1 MRSVNKLRR
10 ENERLAEKIDG
21 LRGEIEGRLRRR
33 DRDQAKYG
41 IPRATAQDRSYE
53 ELHKFSK
60 VRVSEKIAMREKE
73 RFRDLL
79 APNGASNDA
88 DLRAAYEKLRRQIV
102 SEQLEKQKLEAIYRK
117 LNNELKLLEGAHHM
131 SHIFRVSKSLEE
143 LYRQAE
149 YLPARW
155 TPLPETP
162 KQLLAA
168 PSKSPLRAP
177 VAPRQEISKR
187 ENSKPRLLVRTP
199 GTSKSPLPRKEE
211 KAKTPPFAAP
221 STRTQTATFITSS
234 NRTQQAPYART
245 QPIPFSRPQATP
257 PPSDN
262 RRTTPLRRNQ
272 TSKSPLLV
280 KREPERDLF
289 LEAQFA
295 KVKPRAAKPTMRPGP
310 SKPLAVPVKLLSKE
324 ERNATPDLAIREGPK
339 TSVMAS
345 RPSARALIPEE
356 RPQAAESRNAVRLKN
371 IEDALKQVD
380 IDMGWNPVVQEPSGR
395 ESKLSNRNAKTDI
408 LSKKKVSVPQ
418 DPQATSKK
426 RVSLPQNSPTPS
438 KKRVSLPQNSPTPS
452 KKRVS
457 LPQNTPTPSK
467 KEVSLPKDS
476 ESQTTAPSK
485 LDPQDKSITSHPLK
499 PLYHHSV
506 SIPQNPTIY
515 QDSSIPSATIEHNTL
530 QTPSFPPP
538 SKNHFSSID
547 NRTPPPPLDS
557 SAEEALRGFSR
568 IGEQSFLNRVA
579 SEVRRIVP
587 DLSEDSESHSINPHE
602 SLPPLSN
609 KPEQVHRESKNPLVL
624 SRIPENLS
632 LVTSEFP
639 RAVEKEALLILKNA
653 EKLAA
658 REPQLSSNPKT
669 LAEVVNTHSA
679 TQNFID
685 DLPTVELKTDD
696 LDLLDLE
703 TPSAPLK
710 APSPSIK
717 PESPPIRALSFPQ
730 ESFDRLDTIDDLQDF
745 DRLTDSQQNFEEK
758 VVINRDP
765 RSQKVVETFDAAHS
779 KLADLAEISE
789 INRKCK
795 ADFISTSK
803 KNIQIANPLAK
814 PSPES
819 EEVLNQYDESDDE
832 EPDWL
837 ENENKKIEDLNFF
850 DRKKR
855 KATEESRKSQH
866 TFWGIDPY
874 TKVDF
879 SYTQASKPHE
889 EIDYDE
895 ITKNLLDPV
904 PVENPPR
911 LSKDN
916 APRRSYPS
924 YVTTSKE
931 NFDRQT
937 IIDRENQH
945 YFESEANRLGNAA
958 LKKLE
963 LEENEQRI
971 ERDLLEGQKDDFTNR
986 QNSTKIEEFVN
997 DSNPVEKTE
1006 NLEILQPKTNDRH
1019 SILGTNPPISP
1030 YEVKK
1035 EETSSSDN
1043 TLKEYEEFFGRQ
1055 SEELDIEVNANLDY
1069 LHATPSNR
1077 SKVSQASQFHK
1088 QTTSNPNQAPEEVK
1102 SDPTDPVKNE
1112 SELKK
1117 SGGEGIIEDSEV
1129 IARGGDQTRR
1139 SLSSFVINR
1148 VPITNYIEPVPPSSD
1163 EKIKDFTDQRDIKK
1177 AEEDLQ
1183 ILKQMFDE
1191 DQVETRH
1198 FKQSDREEMTFPSSK
1213 PPKRMS
1219 LMNSI
1224 NHAMT

>member
-1 MRSVNKLRR
+1 MK
-10 ENERLAEKIDG
+10 
-21 LRGEIEGRLRRR
+21 
-33 DRDQAKYG
+33 
-41 IPRATAQDRSYE
+41 
-53 ELHKFSK
+53 
-60 VRVSEKIAMREKE
+60 EKE

-162 KQLLAA
+162 KQLLTA

-177 VAPRQEISKR
+177 AAPRQEISKR

-211 KAKTPPFAAP
+211 KAKTSPFTTP
-221 STRTQTATFITSS
+221 SSRTQTAIIVTPSK
-234 NRTQQAPYART
+234 RTQPAPYAKT
-245 QPIPFSRPQATP
+245 QPIPFARPQGTP

-262 RRTTPLRRNQ
+262 RRKTPLGRIQ

-295 KVKPRAAKPTMRPGP
+295 KVKPRAPNPTMRPGP

-324 ERNATPDLAIREGPK
+324 ERNATPDLAVREGPK
-339 TSVMAS
+339 TPVMAS

-356 RPQAAESRNAVRLKN
+356 RLQAAESRNAVRLKN

-380 IDMGWNPVVQEPSGR
+380 IDMGWTPVAQEPSGR
-395 ESKLSNRNAKTDI
+395 ESKPSIRNGRTDI
-408 LSKKKVSVPQ
+408 SSKKRVSVPQ

-426 RVSLPQNSPTPS
+426 RVSLPQNS
-438 KKRVSLPQNSPTPS
+438 
-452 KKRVS
+452 
-457 LPQNTPTPSK
+457 PTPSK

-485 LDPQDKSITSHPLK
+485 LDPQDKSTASHPLK
-499 PLYHHSV
+499 PIYHHSS
-506 SIPQNPTIY
+506 SIPQNSTIY
-515 QDSSIPSATIEHNTL
+515 QGSSIPSANIEHNTL
-530 QTPSFPPP
+530 QAPSSQ
-538 SKNHFSSID
+538 SKNHSNSID
-547 NRTPPPPLDS
+547 NPIPSLPLDPS
-557 SAEEALRGFSR
+557 TEEALRGFSR
-568 IGEQSFLNRVA
+568 VGEQSFLDRVA

-587 DLSEDSESHSINPHE
+587 DLSEDSESHRINPHE

-658 REPQLSSNPKT
+658 REPQPFSNPKT
-669 LAEVVNTHSA
+669 QVEVVNAHSA
-679 TQNFID
+679 TQNFLD
-685 DLPTVELKTDD
+685 DLPTIEQKTDD

-717 PESPPIRALSFPQ
+717 PQSPPLRALSFPQ

-745 DRLTDSQQNFEEK
+745 ERLTDSQQNFEEK
-758 VVINRDP
+758 VIINRDP
-765 RSQKVVETFDAAHS
+765 KSQKVVETFDAAHS

-789 INRKCK
+789 INRKSK

-803 KNIQIANPLAK
+803 KSIPIAYPLAK

-819 EEVLNQYDESDDE
+819 EEVLNKYDDSDDE

-837 ENENKKIEDLNFF
+837 ENENKKIEDLDFF

-855 KATEESRKSQH
+855 KATEKLKKSQH

-874 TKVDF
+874 TKVDP
-879 SYTQASKPHE
+879 SYTQAFKPHE
-889 EIDYDE
+889 EIDHDE
-895 ITKNLLDPV
+895 ATENFFDPL
-904 PVENPPR
+904 PVESNPPR

-958 LKKLE
+958 LKRIE
-963 LEENEQRI
+963 LERNEHGI
-971 ERDLLEGQKDDFTNR
+971 EEDLLEGQKDDSTNR
-986 QNSTKIEEFVN
+986 QNSTKIEEYA
-997 DSNPVEKTE
+997 SNSYPVEKTA
-1006 NLEILQPKTNDRH
+1006 NLDIPQPKTNDRH
-1019 SILGTNPPISP
+1019 SILGQDHPISTF
-1030 YEVKK
+1030 EVNK

-1077 SKVSQASQFHK
+1077 SKVSQSQAHASQFHK
-1088 QTTSNPNQAPEEVK
+1088 QTNSNPTQAFEEAK
-1102 SDPTDPVKNE
+1102 PDPTDPAKSE
-1112 SELKK
+1112 IELKK
-1117 SGGEGIIEDSEV
+1117 SGGEGTIEDSEI

-1139 SLSSFVINR
+1139 SFSSFVINR
-1148 VPITNYIEPVPPSSD
+1148 VPIDNYIEPIPPSSD

-1191 DQVETRH
+1191 DQVEVRH
-1198 FKQSDREEMTFPSSK
+1198 FKQSEREAMTYPSAK